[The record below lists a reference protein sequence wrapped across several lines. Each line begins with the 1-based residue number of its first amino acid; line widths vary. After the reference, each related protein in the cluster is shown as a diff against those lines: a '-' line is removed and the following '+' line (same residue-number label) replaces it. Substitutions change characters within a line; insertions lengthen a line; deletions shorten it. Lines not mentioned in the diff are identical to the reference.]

1 MAGLNVRRA
10 PRCGTQYRV
19 AVGSTAA
26 ASSQL
31 YVLSQAASLVP
42 LIVNTQASP
51 TTDIADFQVNGV
63 NNVLIDKTGTL
74 SVLGPRWTTSG
85 DAATIN
91 LGAGGHYIKAVY
103 GIGVQISACGWSPAA
118 ITIRDVCTGS
128 AYDNR
133 IGIGTTTPGAKL
145 DVAGDIN
152 CTSLKI
158 GTTTIGTCKLA
169 VAGKIAAQ
177 EVIVTRATTWPDYVF
192 KAGFDLKP
200 LAEVEKQIK
209 KDGHLE
215 GIPTSAEVEKNGIPV
230 GEMQSKLLQKVEELT
245 LHMIEMEKENNDL
258 KAKVCVLEKA
268 INVK

>member
-1 MAGLNVRRA
+1 VGIGSTTPAATLDINGKTIGRNNVKIFGSGENWAENLCLIMPASWGGVRFARNDPAGGNYNGNWA
-10 PRCGTQYRV
+10 IGYNGTTGNDFSISTNYNNTQYD
-19 AVGSTAA
+19 GLLHISNSTR
-26 ASSQL
+26 
-31 YVLSQAASLVP
+31 
-42 LIVNTQASP
+42 
-51 TTDIADFQVNGV
+51 
-63 NNVLIDKTGTL
+63 NV
-74 SVLGPRWTTSG
+74 
-85 DAATIN
+85 
-91 LGAGGHYIKAVY
+91 
-103 GIGVQISACGWSPAA
+103 
-118 ITIRDVCTGS
+118 
-128 AYDNR
+128 
-133 IGIGTTTPGAKL
+133 GIGTTIPGAKL

-169 VAGKIAAQ
+169 VAGKIAAR
-177 EVIVTRATTWPDYVF
+177 EVIVTQATTWPDYVF